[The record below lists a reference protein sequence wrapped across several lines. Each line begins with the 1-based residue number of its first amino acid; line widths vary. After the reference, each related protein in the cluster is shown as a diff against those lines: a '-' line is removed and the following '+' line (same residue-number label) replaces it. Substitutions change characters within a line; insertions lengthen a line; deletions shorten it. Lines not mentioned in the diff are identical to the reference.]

1 MSSKATSWNRWQLK
15 VTKMEH
21 DHLRALRSASVKN
34 GRKTAPL
41 DPIGEPDRAFQEHLF
56 GILLS
61 PAYRYLN
68 EFGIAAHS
76 STETSELS
84 YILALYRRCLKGHWN
99 VTLQRDIDGCGNP
112 GWKFQRTHPVT
123 TP

>member
-21 DHLRALRSASVKN
+21 AHLRALRSASVKN

-41 DPIGEPDRAFQEHLF
+41 DPIGEPDRVFQEHLF

-61 PAYRYLN
+61 PEYRHLN
-68 EFGIAAHS
+68 EFGIAAQLNRNERAELHS
-76 STETSELS
+76 GTISTL
-84 YILALYRRCLKGHWN
+84 
-99 VTLQRDIDGCGNP
+99 P
-112 GWKFQRTHPVT
+112 
-123 TP
+123 